1 MANFCFA
8 VPILPG
14 GIELMKKWN
23 EENIVNNKE
32 HDVLD
37 KEQS

>member
-1 MANFCFA
+1 MTNYCFA

-23 EENIVNNKE
+23 QENIVNN
-32 HDVLD
+32 DLGV
-37 KEQS
+37 